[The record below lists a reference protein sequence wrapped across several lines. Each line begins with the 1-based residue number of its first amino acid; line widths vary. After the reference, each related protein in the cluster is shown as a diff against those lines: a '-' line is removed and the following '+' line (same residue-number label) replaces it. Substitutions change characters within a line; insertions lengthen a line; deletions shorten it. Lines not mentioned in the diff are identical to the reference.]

1 VDAKTTISKDLLAEV
16 ISQRR
21 AVQAEVAKR
30 YIGREETVELL
41 LAVMLSQGHVLLEGV
56 PGIAKTTLVNTFA
69 QTLRC
74 DFRRI
79 QFTPDLLP
87 ADITGS
93 YILNMKENQ
102 FELRRGPIFS
112 NIVLGDE
119 INRAPAK
126 TQSALLEAMQEAQV
140 TVEGDTAALPAP
152 FMVLATQNPVEHEG
166 VYALPEAQVD
176 RFQVKIA
183 LGYPTQEDE
192 ERILKTYNVPVDDV
206 EPVLDTERIISW
218 IGVAETVFVDGGLL
232 EYIVRLVRYTRT
244 HQAVQ
249 LGASPRAALALLRC
263 AKSRALLQGRDHVLP
278 DDIRFLLHPV
288 LAHRLVLVPD
298 AIMDGVK
305 PEAILDDALATIP
318 FAPHAGP

>member
-1 VDAKTTISKDLLAEV
+1 VEATRTISKELLAEV
-16 ISQRR
+16 VSQRR

-93 YILNMKENQ
+93 YILNMKENE

-140 TVEGDTAALPAP
+140 TVEGDTEVLATP

-183 LGYPTQEDE
+183 LGYPTQADE
-192 ERILKTYNVPVDDV
+192 KRILRTYNCPVEKV
-206 EPVLDTERIISW
+206 QPVLDRETIKSW
-218 IGVAETVFVDGGLL
+218 VDYAEAVFVEDGLL
-232 EYIVRLVRYTRT
+232 EYIVGIIRYTRT
-244 HQAVQ
+244 HEAIQM
-249 LGASPRAALALLRC
+249 GASPRAGLALLRC
-263 AKSRALLQGRDHVLP
+263 AKSRALLQGRAHVLP
-278 DDIRFLLHPV
+278 DDIRFLVHPV
-288 LAHRLVLVPD
+288 LAHRLMLVPD
-298 AIMDGVK
+298 AIMDGVN
-305 PEAILDDALATIP
+305 PGVVLDGALATIP